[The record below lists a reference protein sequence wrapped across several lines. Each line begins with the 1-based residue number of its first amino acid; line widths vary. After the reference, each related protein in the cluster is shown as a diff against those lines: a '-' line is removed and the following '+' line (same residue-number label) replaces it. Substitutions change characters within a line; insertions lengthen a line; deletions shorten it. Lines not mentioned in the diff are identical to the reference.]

1 MLNKY
6 GDDYRL
12 LTPRTGANINP
23 VLLRKD
29 NPLIKDFE
37 GKMYRD
43 ETYSSLM
50 DKAINGGFDSVEFR
64 NTFDPGDV
72 DLVRTP
78 ENINAIFD
86 PKNIRSRFA
95 AFDPFNRESSN
106 LLAQYGAI
114 APTATLGAMMYNEQ
128 QRKKQGK

>member
-1 MLNKY
+1 MASW
-6 GDDYRL
+6 
-12 LTPRTGANINP
+12 ANNENYDAIKFNQ
-23 VLLRKD
+23 VKD
-29 NPLIKDFE
+29 RGPQGVFANQE
-37 GKMYRD
+37 
-43 ETYSSLM
+43 SSLPS
-50 DKAINGGFDSVEFR
+50 N
-64 NTFDPGDV
+64 NTAV
-72 DLVRTP
+72 
-78 ENINAIFD
+78 FD

>member
-1 MLNKY
+1 MTDVLK
-6 GDDYRL
+6 
-12 LTPRTGANINP
+12 NIGYDGTKSA
-23 VLLRKD
+23 R
-29 NPLIKDFE
+29 
-37 GKMYRD
+37 
-43 ETYSSLM
+43 ET
-50 DKAINGGFDSVEFR
+50 V
-64 NTFDPGDV
+64 
-72 DLVRTP
+72 
-78 ENINAIFD
+78 IFD